1 MVVILRPTSLRSIE
15 VDAGHAAPRA
25 FLGVADA
32 RPFAV
37 EPVGAVRAI
46 GFARR
51 ELLLEKIAEIALH
64 PIDLGAGEQ
73 PLLDETIRV
82 DLDHARMLGDALV
95 HQRLGE
101 GRLVGLVMTVP
112 AVAEHVDDHRLQEA
126 LAELG
131 GDLGDVNDGLGIV
144 AVHVEDRRIDHLGD
158 VGRVGRR
165 AREAGRRGE
174 ADLIVDDEMDRAA
187 GAVAAQA

>member
-1 MVVILRPTSLRSIE
+1 M
-15 VDAGHAAPRA
+15 
-25 FLGVADA
+25 ADA

-46 GFARR
+46 GFASR
-51 ELLLEKIAEIALH
+51 ELLLEEVAELGLH
-64 PIDLGAGEQ
+64 LIDLGLGEQ
-73 PLLDETIRV
+73 PFLDEAVRV
-82 DLDHARMLGDALV
+82 DLDHARMLGDPLI

-101 GRLVGLVMTVP
+101 GRLVGLVMAVA
-112 AVAEHVDDHRLQEA
+112 AVAEHVDDHRLAEA

-131 GDLGDVNDGLGIV
+131 GDLGDVNHGFRIV

-158 VGRVGRR
+158 VGRVGRG